1 MKGLLK
7 TFTLFLLAFV
17 TVALACGCS
26 GTISSDVNMKDSATQ
41 SAETTEAP
49 DATEAPDVTEA
60 PTEPEKTKREIS
72 KEALAEYTVIAS
84 LTEGYLY
91 NNAISKI
98 YQGISEKYGITV
110 KMSDDFL
117 MGDAQPSG
125 KEIIIGKADRDF
137 VTEESLPYDGY
148 HIYMSGDNIVL
159 SGGSPEAV
167 ADAADFFLSLFEDE
181 GISLNEEGYI
191 KETEY
196 PLGNLKINGT
206 HIGQYKIVVKE
217 KTFGANYAAEH
228 LQKTLRELTGF
239 ELKITASKSEAAFC
253 IDSTNAE
260 DGQYHIEADGTNITL
275 YGAGL
280 NGDYI
285 AVKAML
291 EMIGENEDATIESCS
306 APMLLLNNTKKKLEE
321 GTLSIGYMGDSIMA
335 AAGGFKSYTVF
346 LTEYFRA
353 AYPDADIKML
363 NHSVG
368 GKNTTWGLYTM
379 EKSVLS
385 AGYDDLIFISLG
397 TNDNPYGNDYEQIA
411 INYQS
416 MIEKIYKHNPD
427 TDIVFVSHGY
437 SSVTQNLMKGKAE
450 NFINAMLNIA
460 NYYGIPVIDNF
471 YTMYDLCKDNWD
483 ETWSYYISDGVHP
496 NTTGQ
501 ELYANTVWKSVSVA
515 LENSDASRYA
525 PHTMPEEPIYERSKV
540 DATEYAW
547 SSFVNEV
554 TFGTGDEAGWGK
566 DGTVTKSGAS
576 ISFDFEGFGLELGI
590 KHNKTNPYFLLI
602 QIYDE
607 QGELVLEQERDSG
620 YYYHLF
626 ITDDLEYGKYT
637 VKLTVTKPSE
647 RYPSEG
653 GQTFTLTDKKIIK

>member
-1 MKGLLK
+1 M
-7 TFTLFLLAFV
+7 T
-17 TVALACGCS
+17 
-26 GTISSDVNMKDSATQ
+26 N
-41 SAETTEAP
+41 
-49 DATEAPDVTEA
+49 
-60 PTEPEKTKREIS
+60 
-72 KEALAEYTVIAS
+72 
-84 LTEGYLY
+84 GYLY
-91 NNAISKI
+91 NKAISAV
-98 YQGISEKYGITV
+98 YQGLSEKYGITV

-117 MGDAQPSG
+117 MGDAKPSG
-125 KEIIIGKADRDF
+125 KEIVIGTVNRDF
-137 VTEESLPYDGY
+137 VTEEFLPYDGY
-148 HIYMSGDNIVL
+148 HIYFSGDNIVIN
-159 SGGSPEAV
+159 GGSPAAVEA
-167 ADAADFFLSLFEDE
+167 AALYFVSLFQDE
-181 GISLNEEGYI
+181 GIVMNEEGYL
-191 KETEY
+191 KASEY
-196 PLGNLKINGT
+196 PLGNLKING
-206 HIGQYKIVVKE
+206 IDISRYEISVKGDAY
-217 KTFGANYAAEH
+217 GALYASDM
-228 LQKTLRELTGF
+228 LQKFFMEQTGF
-239 ELKITASKSEAAFC
+239 DLKHTSVKSVGKFYLESKNS
-253 IDSTNAE
+253 E
-260 DGQYHIEADGTNITL
+260 DGMYHIDVDGNNITL

-280 NGDYI
+280 SGAYT
-285 AVKAML
+285 AVNAL
-291 EMIGENEDATIESCS
+291 IEMIGESEDVTVETAS
-306 APMLLLNNTKKKLEE
+306 APMLTLNNTKKKLEE

-450 NFINAMLNIA
+450 NFIAAMLNVA
-460 NYYGIPVIDNF
+460 NYYGIPVVDNF
-471 YTMYDLCKDNWD
+471 YTMYNLCKDNWD
-483 ETWSYYISDGVHP
+483 EVWSHYISDGVHP

-515 LENSDASRYA
+515 LENSDASKYA
-525 PHTMPEEPIYERSKV
+525 PHTLPEEPIYERSKV
-540 DATEYAW
+540 NATEYAW
-547 SSFVNEV
+547 NSFVNEV

-566 DGTVTKSGAS
+566 DGTVTKTGAS
-576 ISFDFEGFGLELGI
+576 ISFDFEGIGLELGI
-590 KHNKTNPYFLLI
+590 KHNKTNPFFLLI

-626 ITDDLEYGKYT
+626 ITNELEYGKYT

-653 GQTFTLTDKKIIK
+653 EQTLTLTDKKVIK